1 MSERSNSITGRRVE
15 PELLDVLPVE
25 DPRAQRSRRDLQRLH
40 RAMGTLSTL
49 CGAID
54 RGTRGMDPRTM
65 LELGAGDGSL
75 MLRLAQCR
83 AKRWPDVK
91 VTMLDRQA
99 SIAPETL
106 DGIRANGWKPTV
118 FTVDVFDWLAIA
130 DESRWNVI
138 WTSLFL
144 HHFEEDEIKGLFR
157 DVALRCSAFVC
168 CEPRRTLL
176 PRIASRAVGLLGA
189 GEVTRSDAI
198 KSVRAGFR
206 GKELSHLWPHRKE
219 WLLHEYPAGLF
230 SHCFIA
236 YRKRLK

>member
-1 MSERSNSITGRRVE
+1 MSTRLVE
-15 PELLDVLPVE
+15 PEILDTLPAA
-25 DPRAQRSRRDLQRLH
+25 DPQARRSRRDLQRLH

-49 CGAID
+49 CGALD
-54 RGTRGMDPRTM
+54 RASRGIDPRSM
-65 LELGAGDGSL
+65 LELGAGDGTM
-75 MLRLAQCR
+75 MLRLAEKR

-91 VTMLDRQA
+91 VVMLDRQDTV
-99 SIAPETL
+99 APETL
-106 DGIRANGWKPTV
+106 AAIRATGWKPDV
-118 FTVDVFDWLAIA
+118 HAVDVFDWLAIA

-144 HHFEEDEIKGLFR
+144 HHFQPDEISGLFG
-157 DVALRCSAFVC
+157 DIALRCSAFVC

-176 PRIASRAVGLLGA
+176 PALASHAVGLMGA
-189 GEVTRSDAI
+189 GPVTRHDAV

-206 GKELSHLWPHRKE
+206 GKELSHLWPNRKE